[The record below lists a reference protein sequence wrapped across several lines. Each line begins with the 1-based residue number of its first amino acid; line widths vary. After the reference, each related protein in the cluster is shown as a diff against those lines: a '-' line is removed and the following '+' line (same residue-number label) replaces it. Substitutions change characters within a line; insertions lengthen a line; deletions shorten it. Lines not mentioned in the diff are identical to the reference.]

1 MSQYAYGSIP
11 DSEQDNAAI
20 GSHQGQA
27 QDPSEL
33 IHEGCFPE
41 VRHRIGKVLESKRAH
56 MVIVGLT
63 ILDITLVI
71 LQIGA
76 SLLHLD
82 ETSKELWVLK
92 LFEHLSL
99 AIVSFFV
106 LEILLKLFTF
116 GPKYFW
122 KSTHHGIFHL
132 IDAIIIFVS
141 FFLEVFV
148 KSTEALELGSLLI
161 IFRLWR
167 IVKLT
172 GTVALEVNEHDTYKI
187 KKLEDRVKQLEQ
199 ELEESQSE
207 VTRLRQLTQDQV

>member
-11 DSEQDNAAI
+11 DSEPAEVADGDQPQ
-20 GSHQGQA
+20 H
-27 QDPSEL
+27 PSEL
-33 IHEGCFPE
+33 IEEGCFPE
-41 VRHRIGKVLESKRAH
+41 ARHRIGKVLESKRAH
-56 MVIVGLT
+56 MAILGLT
-63 ILDITLVI
+63 VFDILLVI

-82 ETSKELWVLK
+82 ETKEELWVLK

-122 KSTHHGIFHL
+122 KGTHHGILHL
-132 IDAIIIFVS
+132 IDAVIIFIS

-172 GTVALEVNEHDTYKI
+172 GTVAIEVNEQDGYKI
-187 KKLEDRVKQLEQ
+187 KDLQLRVRQLEQ
-199 ELEESQSE
+199 QLEESQAE
-207 VTRLRQLTQDQV
+207 VTRLRQFTQDQV